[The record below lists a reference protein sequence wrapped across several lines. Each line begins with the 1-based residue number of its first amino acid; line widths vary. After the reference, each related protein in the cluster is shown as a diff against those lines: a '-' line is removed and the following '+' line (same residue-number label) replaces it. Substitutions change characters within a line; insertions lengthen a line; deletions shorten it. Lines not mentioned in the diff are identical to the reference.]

1 MADGNRRR
9 LVVLDAW
16 TTNPGDLSWA
26 PLEALGECTFHDRT
40 PPELAPERVRDADA
54 VFLNKARFTAEA
66 MAAAPRLRYI
76 GILATGYNTL
86 DLDEA
91 HRRGITVCNAPGYS
105 TMSVA
110 QQTFALLLEI
120 TNRTGL
126 HSGDARAG
134 GWSRHPDYCRP
145 LSPLLELDGLT
156 LGIVGLG
163 AIGTAVARIGLAFG
177 MRVLAVRGR
186 PGRPMP
192 AGIRETTLER
202 LLAESDVVTLHCPL
216 TDATRGIIGPAA
228 IALMKPGAILLN
240 TSRGPLVDEAALADA
255 LRAGRIAAAGVDV
268 LSVEPPPPD
277 NPLLSA
283 PNCWISPHIAWATKA
298 ARIRL
303 VDMVAANYRAFLD
316 GHPVNVV

>member
-1 MADGNRRR
+1 MTDGNRRR
-9 LVVLDAW
+9 IVVLDAYS
-16 TTNPGDLSWA
+16 TNPGDLSWA

-40 PPELAPERVRDADA
+40 PPELAAERVRNADA

-66 MAAAPRLRYI
+66 MASAPRLRYI
-76 GILATGYNTL
+76 GVLATGYNTL

-126 HSGDARAG
+126 HADDARAG
-134 GWSRHPDYCRP
+134 GWTRHPDYCRP
-145 LSPLLELDGLT
+145 LSPLLELDGRT
-156 LGIVGLG
+156 LGVIGLG
-163 AIGTAVARIGLAFG
+163 AIGSAVARIGQAFG

-192 AGIRETTLER
+192 DGVEETPLDR
-202 LLAESDVVTLHCPL
+202 LLAGSDVVTLHCPL
-216 TDATRGIIGPAA
+216 TERTRGIIGTD
-228 IALMKPGAILLN
+228 ALARMKSTAILLN
-240 TSRGPLVDEAALADA
+240 TSRGPLVDEAALAAA
-255 LRAGRIAAAGVDV
+255 LREGRLAAAGVDV
-268 LSVEPPPPD
+268 LSVEPPPAD
-277 NPLLSA
+277 NPLLTA
-283 PNCWISPHIAWATKA
+283 PNCWISPHIAWATEA

-303 VDMVAANYRAFLD
+303 IEMAAANYRAFLD

>member
-1 MADGNRRR
+1 MAEPARRK

-16 TTNPGDLSWA
+16 TANPGDLSWA
-26 PLEALGECTFHDRT
+26 PLEALGDCTFHDRT
-40 PPELAPERVRDADA
+40 PPELAAERVRDADA

-66 MAAAPRLRYI
+66 IAAALRLRYI
-76 GILATGYNTL
+76 GVLATGYNTL

-91 HRRGITVCNAPGYS
+91 HRRGIAVCNVPGYS

-120 TNRTGL
+120 ANRTGL
-126 HSGDARAG
+126 HASDARAG
-134 GWSRHPDYCRP
+134 GWSRHPDYCRA

-177 MRVLAVRGR
+177 MRVLAVRSR

-192 AGIRETTLER
+192 DGVRETPFDR

-216 TDATRGIIGPAA
+216 TDRTRGIIDAA
-228 IALMKPGAILLN
+228 ALARMKPGAILLN
-240 TSRGPLVDEAALADA
+240 TSRGPLVDEAALAAA
-255 LRAGRIAAAGVDV
+255 LREGRLAAAGVDV

-283 PNCWISPHIAWATKA
+283 PNCWITPHIAWATKA

-303 VDMVAANYRAFLD
+303 IDLAAANYRSFLD
-316 GHPVNVV
+316 GRPVNVV